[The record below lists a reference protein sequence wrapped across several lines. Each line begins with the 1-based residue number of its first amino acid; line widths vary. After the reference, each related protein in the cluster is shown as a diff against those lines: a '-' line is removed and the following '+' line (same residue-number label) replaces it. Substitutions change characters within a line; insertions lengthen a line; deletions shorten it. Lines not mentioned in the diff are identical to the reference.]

1 MKNVFYKSMNIVVVL
16 AMVLAISC
24 AKDGADGIDGLIG
37 PQGPMGEQGPKGDPG
52 DTTQVEEIAIFGQWE
67 VIAGQLGVDASKL
80 LYLNEDNTINIL
92 SEDKMGFKRAYT
104 TNITIT
110 TDQIT
115 MRDESYGVS
124 INNYIL
130 DNDILTIIP
139 PGEAEPTVL
148 QKVENGPNPSEWVKS
163 LTILDEGE
171 VPWDREVD
179 IAFDGEYLLGF
190 DENEGSIL
198 KINPVDFTI
207 VDNIATSRSAY
218 AVEIEKSDAP
228 TRQLFQSSNG
238 SSNFFSYV
246 YSSNS
251 LYYTSENLGSW
262 IRGIASIEPGLLWAS
277 SSSMNALY
285 HYKSNGSLSPGEIL
299 ETIPLDIVPGGL
311 DYRNGYLY
319 ISERNYIHKC
329 QTTPEFKA
337 LETYEVKGHSID
349 GVTFDGVNFWLSAR
363 SWEENTHKL
372 LKVDLPL

>member
-1 MKNVFYKSMNIVVVL
+1 MKNVFYKSLNIVVIL
-16 AMVLAISC
+16 AMVITVSC
-24 AKDGADGIDGLIG
+24 AKDGEDGIDGLIG
-37 PQGPMGEQGPKGDPG
+37 PEGSTGEQGPKGDSG
-52 DTTQVEEIAIFGQWE
+52 DNAQGEEIAVFGQWE
-67 VIAGQLGVDASKL
+67 IMDGQLGVDASKF
-80 LYLNEDNTINIL
+80 LYLNEDNTIDIL
-92 SEDKMGFKRAYT
+92 SEDHMGFKRAYT
-104 TNITIT
+104 TNITVT

-115 MRDESYGVS
+115 VSGEFYGGT

-130 DNDILTIIP
+130 DNNILTIIP

-148 QKVENGPNPSEWVKS
+148 QKIVNGPDPSEWVKS
-163 LTILDEGE
+163 LSILNEGE
-171 VPWDREVD
+171 VPWEREVD
-179 IAFDGEYLLGF
+179 IAFDGEYLLGY

-198 KINPVDFTI
+198 KINPDDFSI
-207 VDNIATSRSAY
+207 VDNMTTSRSAY

-238 SSNFFSYV
+238 SPNFFSYI

-277 SSSMNALY
+277 SSSMDALY

-299 ETIPLDIVPGGL
+299 ETIPLDIEPGGL

-319 ISERNYIHKC
+319 ITERNYIHKC

-337 LETYEVKGHSID
+337 VETYEVKGHGIH
-349 GVTFDGVNFWLSAR
+349 GVTHDGTNFWLSVE
-363 SWEENTHKL
+363 SWEGNTYKL